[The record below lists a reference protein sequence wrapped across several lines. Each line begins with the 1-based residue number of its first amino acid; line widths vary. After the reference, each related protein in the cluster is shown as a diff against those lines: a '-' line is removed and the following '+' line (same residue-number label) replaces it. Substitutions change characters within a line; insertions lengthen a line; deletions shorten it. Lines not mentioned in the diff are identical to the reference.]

1 MADFRRLEVWKR
13 AHAMA
18 IDAHKIAGR
27 MRGSVHISLRNQLV
41 RAAMSVPTNIV
52 EGRDQNSEREFA
64 RFLSYAI
71 ASLSELEY
79 HIVIGH
85 DLGAISDA
93 DFKLLLAQIRTVRPM
108 CHSLRKKLLPAAGS
122 GNAGSR

>member
-1 MADFRRLEVWKR
+1 
-13 AHAMA
+13 
-18 IDAHKIAGR
+18 
-27 MRGSVHISLRNQLV
+27 
-41 RAAMSVPTNIV
+41 MSVPTNIV
-52 EGRDQNSEREFA
+52 EGREQNSEREFA

-85 DLGAISDA
+85 DLEAISDA
-93 DFKLLLAQIRTVRPM
+93 DFKSLLTQIRTVRPM

-122 GNAGSR
+122 SNAGSR